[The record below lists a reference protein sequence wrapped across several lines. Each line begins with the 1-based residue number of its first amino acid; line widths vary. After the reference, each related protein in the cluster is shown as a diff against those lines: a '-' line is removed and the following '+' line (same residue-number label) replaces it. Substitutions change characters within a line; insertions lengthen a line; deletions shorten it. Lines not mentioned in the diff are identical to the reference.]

1 MRKYL
6 WRSCLMG
13 ISIFFISFPL
23 FGGSTVEEMEAR
35 HQKNVSTPQGKS
47 FEKEAV
53 YAFWGDY
60 HFMRECAPPNAP
72 VAEPL
77 TIYFEILLDGT
88 LGEVVITPDTPVAQC
103 IKEKTA
109 NRRYSKPPEKFVAKI
124 NLKFTP

>member
-1 MRKYL
+1 MRKHL
-6 WRSCLMG
+6 WRNCLIG
-13 ISIFFISFPL
+13 IFIFFLSFPL

-60 HFMRECAPPNAP
+60 HFLRECAPLAGS
-72 VAEPL
+72 VTEYVV
-77 TIYFEILLDGT
+77 YFEILPDGT
-88 LGEVVITPDTPVAQC
+88 LGEVVIVPDTPVAQC

-124 NLKFTP
+124 SLKFTP

>member
-1 MRKYL
+1 MRKHL
-6 WRSCLMG
+6 WRSCLIG
-13 ISIFFISFPL
+13 IFIFFISFPL

-60 HFMRECAPPNAP
+60 HFLRECAPLAGS
-72 VAEPL
+72 VTEYVV
-77 TIYFEILLDGT
+77 YFEILPDGT
-88 LGEVVITPDTPVAQC
+88 LGEVVIVPDTPVAQC

-124 NLKFTP
+124 SLKFTP